1 MGPGRAK
8 SGAWRADLAG
18 DSAVEPG
25 GGCEMTHRNRI
36 LIGDVLDM
44 LASLPDES
52 VHCVVTSP
60 PYWGLRDYGVAG
72 QIGLEPTI
80 DEYLARMVAV
90 FREVRRVLR
99 RDGTLWLN
107 MGDSYAGSWGAQ
119 GRQGKSGELAGRS
132 GCAARLIA
140 AAAKRE
146 SGTSSLSQTPGLKA
160 KDLVGQPWRLALA
173 LQADGWWLRSDIIWA
188 KPNPM
193 PSSVTDRP
201 GVAHEYVFLLTKSAK
216 YFYDAEAVRVPAADV
231 TIKDRV
237 DTGRF
242 RADRG
247 FPGAPSAGGGRL
259 GDRNTRSLRSV
270 WTIPVG
276 GFPGAHFA
284 TFPPALVEPCIK
296 AGTSQRGVCAQCG
309 APWGREVDKVF
320 VRQQDVSEERAYHR
334 PGSLDP
340 SSGWAGTP
348 RGTTHTTTTG
358 WRPGCTCATRETRP
372 AVVLDPFLGSGTT
385 ALVALTMG
393 RDFVGIELNPEY
405 AAMAQR
411 RIDEKMDNL
420 RLARMAMGA

>member
-1 MGPGRAK
+1 
-8 SGAWRADLAG
+8 
-18 DSAVEPG
+18 
-25 GGCEMTHRNRI
+25 MTYRNRI
-36 LIGDVLDM
+36 LVGDVLDM

-72 QIGLEPTI
+72 QIGLEPTL

-107 MGDSYAGSWGAQ
+107 MGDSYAS
-119 GRQGKSGELAGRS
+119 AGRTEYDPDPKNPHRGGAHRCRS
-132 GCAARLIA
+132 TT
-140 AAAKRE
+140 
-146 SGTSSLSQTPGLKA
+146 TSGLKP
-160 KDLVGQPWRLALA
+160 KNLVGQPWRLALA

-201 GVAHEYVFLLTKSAK
+201 GVAHEYIFLLTRSAR
-216 YFYDAEAVRVPAADV
+216 YFYDAEAVREPSRSLKAQHPSALAWARD
-231 TIKDRV
+231 
-237 DTGRF
+237 GLE
-242 RADRG
+242 ADRPGQG
-247 FPGAPSAGGGRL
+247 FGQHRGERAVKRAMKSAPLAGAHGSMAHDGNGHRYAEVYNNPAG
-259 GDRNTRSLRSV
+259 RNLRSV
-270 WTIPVG
+270 WTIPVS

-309 APWGREVDKVF
+309 APR
-320 VRQQDVSEERAYHR
+320 VRIVEKHFRPQGDVSPTKAVRTS
-334 PGSLDP
+334 GGLDP
-340 SSGWAGTP
+340 SSGWADTP
-348 RGTTHTTTTG
+348 RGVTHADTTG
-358 WRPGCTCATRETRP
+358 WRPGCTCATRETHP

-385 ALVALTMG
+385 ALVALAMA
-393 RDFVGIELNPEY
+393 RDFVGVELNPEY

-411 RIDEKMDNL
+411 RIDERLDNL
-420 RLARMAMGA
+420 RLARMAMGE

>member
-1 MGPGRAK
+1 MNY
-8 SGAWRADLAG
+8 
-18 DSAVEPG
+18 
-25 GGCEMTHRNRI
+25 RNRI

-119 GRQGKSGELAGRS
+119 GRQGKSGVAGRS

-146 SGTSSLSQTPGLKA
+146 SGTGSLSQTPGLKA

-173 LQADGWWLRSDIIWA
+173 LQADGWWLRSDIIWS

-216 YFYDAEAVRVPAADV
+216 YFYDAEAVRVPSKWPDHPRTLSVAPKAPGQPEHKGLRKQAMKAGTLQGSHGSMAHDGNGHRYAEV
-231 TIKDRV
+231 YNNPA
-237 DTGRF
+237 GR
-242 RADRG
+242 
-247 FPGAPSAGGGRL
+247 
-259 GDRNTRSLRSV
+259 NLRSV

-309 APWGREVDKVF
+309 APWVREVEKTF
-320 VRQQDVSEERAYHR
+320 IRQQDVSEERAYHR

-358 WRPGCTCATRETRP
+358 WRPGCICATRETRP